1 MAYTKE
7 DLEKR
12 LAQMI
17 AERGGKSDQIIN
29 SSTILGQVRAIQK
42 AHRAR
47 AEAVDAEADIY
58 GRSGGDPKPSRSPEP
73 KAAAKKAPAKKSS
86 KTEPKK
92 DAPKAPEEKK
102 DAPKAPEEK
111 KDAPKAPEEKKD
123 APKAPEKKN
132 VAIDPKRAKAESIDA
147 DSDIYAGIQSKHPVY
162 DAISKNG
169 KDSPKTWLNKPLLQL
184 LFGEKGNRTKSEEA
198 EAAPK
203 KRIRGRR

>member
-17 AERGGKSDQIIN
+17 AERGGKSDQIIT
-29 SSTILGQVRAIQK
+29 SSTLLGQVRAIQK
-42 AHRAR
+42 ANRAR
-47 AEAVDAEADIY
+47 AEAVDAEAPIY

-111 KDAPKAPEEKKD
+111 KDAPKAPE
-123 APKAPEKKN
+123 KKN

-147 DSDIYAGIQSKHPVY
+147 DSDIYAGIQPKHPVY
-162 DAISKNG
+162 DAIRKNG

-184 LFGEKGNRTKSEEA
+184 LFGEKGNRTKAEEA
-198 EAAPK
+198 EAASK

>member
-29 SSTILGQVRAIQK
+29 SSTLLAQVRAIQK
-42 AHRAR
+42 ANRAR

-92 DAPKAPEEKK
+92 DAPKAHEDKK
-102 DAPKAPEEK
+102 DAPKAPEE
-111 KDAPKAPEEKKD
+111 
-123 APKAPEKKN
+123 KN

-169 KDSPKTWLNKPLLQL
+169 KDSPKTWLNKPLIQL
-184 LFGEKGNRTKSEEA
+184 LFGEKGNRTKAEEA
-198 EAAPK
+198 EAASK

>member
-29 SSTILGQVRAIQK
+29 SSTLLGQVRAGQK
-42 AHRAR
+42 AQRAR

-73 KAAAKKAPAKKSS
+73 KAAAKKAPAKKSG
-86 KTEPKK
+86 KTAPEKKK
-92 DAPKAPEEKK
+92 DAPK
-102 DAPKAPEEK
+102 
-111 KDAPKAPEEKKD
+111 
-123 APKAPEKKN
+123 N
-132 VAIDPKRAKAESIDA
+132 GAKASGTSNGGMNGASGEAKPRMKAS
-147 DSDIYAGIQSKHPVY
+147 HPVS

-169 KDSPKTWLNKPLLQL
+169 KDNPKTGLNKPLLQIV
-184 LFGEKGNRTKSEEA
+184 FGGKGNRTKA
-198 EAAPK
+198 EAAEAASK
-203 KRIRGRR
+203 KRIRGQ

>member
-1 MAYTKE
+1 
-7 DLEKR
+7 
-12 LAQMI
+12 MI

-29 SSTILGQVRAIQK
+29 SSTLLAQVRAIQK
-42 AHRAR
+42 ANRAR

-86 KTEPKK
+86 KTEP
-92 DAPKAPEEKK
+92 KK